1 MSIYM
6 ETTMKFRYLLIILL
20 GLSLFACDNDQSRL
34 DKANRNLGSKKN
46 PIKMYFVP
54 SLEAGKVVSSGEAI
68 ADYLHKETG
77 YYYKVAVPTSYAAVI
92 EAIGSNRAD
101 IAWLPTFA
109 YILAKDRYDAQVR
122 FMTKRN
128 GLNKY
133 RGQFISRVNSKINSI
148 EDIEG
153 KIIAY
158 TDASSTSGYIYP
170 SALLKQKGIK
180 PKDFILTGGHSSAIQ
195 AVYEGRA
202 DIACTYW
209 SPDDS
214 TGRHK
219 DAREKLLETYP
230 DIFDKTQIIGFTD
243 WIPNDTVTYRKA
255 LPAEID
261 QKVTAALTKFA
272 KTKEGVSTL
281 MSLYDIDD
289 LTPATDKDYD
299 VVRQALKIMNI
310 DPATL
315 QK

>member
-1 MSIYM
+1 
-6 ETTMKFRYLLIILL
+6 MKLRYFLVALLALT
-20 GLSLFACDNDQSRL
+20 LFACGSEKSRL
-34 DKANRNLGSKKN
+34 DKANRGLGSKKN

-68 ADYLHKETG
+68 AKYLQEETG
-77 YYYKVAVPTSYAAVI
+77 YYFKVAVPTSYAAVI
-92 EAIGSNRAD
+92 EALGSNRAD

-109 YILAKDRYDAQVR
+109 YIIAKERYDAQVK

-133 RGQFISRVNSKINSI
+133 RGQFITRTDSNIKTL
-148 EDIEG
+148 EDIQG

-180 PKDFILTGGHSSAIQ
+180 PKDMILTGGHSSAIQ
-195 AVYEGRA
+195 AVYDRRA
-202 DIACTYW
+202 DVACSYW

-219 DAREKLLETYP
+219 DAREKLLETIP
-230 DIFDKTQIIGFTD
+230 DIFDKTMIIGFTD
-243 WIPNDTVTYRKA
+243 WIPNDTVTYRKE
-255 LPAEID
+255 LPKEID
-261 QKVTAALTKFA
+261 AKVTAALVKFTKS
-272 KTKEGVSTL
+272 KRGVETL

-310 DPATL
+310 DPETL